1 MRVIA
6 GVCSEKSNPVGCKV
20 VALSLPLRPNASMSP
35 PAITRG
41 RPQRILV
48 ADDHALVREGIGKVL
63 ALYGD
68 LVVAA
73 EATTAAE
80 VMAALERSQVDL
92 VLLDLLMPGAKDV
105 DLIRR
110 LAAAHPGLPILVLTM
125 HADPHVARRAL
136 EAGALGYLT
145 KDSSPELLVDA
156 IRHVLAGRSY
166 VDPSLTGALIR
177 GDRAP
182 TSAELGQLS
191 ARERQVL
198 VALVSGRSVLEIA
211 EALQLASNTVSTYKS
226 RLMEKLGQATLSDLV
241 RYALRHG
248 LVE

>member
-1 MRVIA
+1 MTT
-6 GVCSEKSNPVGCKV
+6 
-20 VALSLPLRPNASMSP
+20 P
-35 PAITRG
+35 PATILVRKH
-41 RPQRILV
+41 RILV

-63 ALYGD
+63 ALAGD
-68 LVVAA
+68 LSVAA
-73 EATTAAE
+73 EASSAAD
-80 VMAALERSQVDL
+80 VLSTVARGDIDL

-110 LAAAHPGLPILVLTM
+110 LAAAHPSPPVLVLTM
-125 HADPHVARRAL
+125 HADPHIARRAL

-166 VDPSLTGALIR
+166 VDPSLSGALIR

-182 TSAELGQLS
+182 KNDELDQLS

-198 VALVSGRSVLEIA
+198 VALVSGRSVMDIA
-211 EALQLASNTVSTYKS
+211 VELQLASNTVSTYKS
-226 RLMEKLGQATLSDLV
+226 RLLEKLGQPTLTDLI

>member
-1 MRVIA
+1 MT
-6 GVCSEKSNPVGCKV
+6 
-20 VALSLPLRPNASMSP
+20 P
-35 PAITRG
+35 PASSPDRKH
-41 RPQRILV
+41 RILV
-48 ADDHALVREGIGKVL
+48 ADDHALVREGVGKVL
-63 ALYGD
+63 ALGGD
-68 LVVAA
+68 FVVAA

-80 VMAALERSQVDL
+80 VMTTLERGGIDL
-92 VLLDLLMPGAKDV
+92 VLLDLLMPGARDV

-110 LAAAHPGLPILVLTM
+110 LAAAHPTLPILVLTM

-156 IRHVLAGRSY
+156 VRHVLAGRSY

-177 GDRAP
+177 AERAAPGD
-182 TSAELGQLS
+182 ELAQLS

-211 EALQLASNTVSTYKS
+211 EELQLASNTVSTYKS

-248 LVE
+248 LVQ